1 MNPDKTIKSNA
12 SGRKA
17 AAAREAITRPI
28 VAATHTPGPWKADRW
43 DIGTGEAK
51 RPQIVVQSA
60 TDCVAYIQTLW
71 VPDVRHAEEMANAR
85 LIAAAP
91 EMLEALKLLATTYAS
106 IGHLIGTVGEATP
119 AEVMACMGECTR
131 AAEKAIAKAT
141 GGAL

>member
-17 AAAREAITRPI
+17 AAARDAITRPI
-28 VAATHTPGPWKADRW
+28 VAATHTPGPW
-43 DIGTGEAK
+43 
-51 RPQIVVQSA
+51 
-60 TDCVAYIQTLW
+60 VAYDLASGLKIISADEDI
-71 VPDVRHAEEMANAR
+71 VANASSFDVGKEAAQVNAR